1 MHRSSQGP
9 VLGDELRLV
18 VEDVVTEITT
28 PRGIIRPVDQ
38 VSFTVE
44 EGETLGIVGESG
56 SGKSVLVRSIM
67 GLLPRSGVA
76 VTGRVSFGGVD
87 LLGPRRRVKKLWGT
101 EIAMVFQDPMT
112 ALNPT
117 KRIGDHLTESLRHHL
132 RLGRRAAEQQAI
144 VLLDQVGIPDARRRL
159 RQYPHELSGGMR
171 QRVTIAVALACE
183 PRLLIADEPTTAL
196 DVTVQHQILDLLGDL
211 QRDRGMT
218 MILVT
223 HDLGVVAGRT
233 KRLAVMYA
241 GKIVESAPTRD
252 VFHEHRHPYTEGLL
266 ASIPRIEQPSQTHL
280 AAMEGR
286 PPGLLDL
293 PSGCRFASR
302 CAYVV
307 DPCRES
313 DPSLEVSASGHAV
326 ACWAPVDV
334 RGHVA

>member
-1 MHRSSQGP
+1 MNRSSQGP
-9 VLGDELRLV
+9 VLDDEPRLV

-28 PRGIIRPVDQ
+28 PHGVIRPVDE

-44 EGETLGIVGESG
+44 HGETLGIVGESG
-56 SGKSVLVRSIM
+56 SGKSVLMRSIM
-67 GLLPRSGVA
+67 GLLPRSGVT

-87 LLGPRRRVKKLWGT
+87 LLGSRRQVKQLWGT

-117 KRIGDHLTESLRHHL
+117 KRIGDHLTESLRHHR
-132 RLGRRAAEQQAI
+132 RLGRRAAEAQAV
-144 VLLDQVGIPDARRRL
+144 VLLDQVGIPDAGRRL

-171 QRVTIAVALACE
+171 QRVTIAIALACE

-211 QRDRGMT
+211 QRGRGMT
-218 MILVT
+218 LILVT

-233 KRLAVMYA
+233 KRLGVMYA
-241 GKIVESAPTRD
+241 GKIVESAATRD
-252 VFHEHRHPYTEGLL
+252 VFHEHQHPYTEGLL

-286 PPGLLDL
+286 PPALLDL

-302 CAYVV
+302 CGYAVER
-307 DPCRES
+307 CRQAA
-313 DPSLEVSASGHAV
+313 PTLEVGASGHAV
-326 ACWAPVDV
+326 ACWVPVTSPG
-334 RGHVA
+334 RVA